1 MPGMAGGGKGGTAM
15 DRVMIIFVLC
25 WLSGDGDQVQL
36 GSHAWCWHKI
46 SRQTRTAKARRNC
59 KAKPRFACFDRT
71 GKLLLASAAWGLS
84 SGYMRKGP
92 VEVAKS
98 GLDGEVLK
106 GKLIHL
112 RDACSDGRF
121 QYPESAKAEGLVSVL
136 SAPLMVN
143 GKAIGILRVYSS
155 EERDFTPD
163 ECDFML
169 GVANISAIAIENA
182 RMHEATRLNYELLT
196 SYNYQVFE
204 D

>member
-1 MPGMAGGGKGGTAM
+1 MRVATAGSSTPRAQPTASF
-15 DRVMIIFVLC
+15 R
-25 WLSGDGDQVQL
+25 
-36 GSHAWCWHKI
+36 
-46 SRQTRTAKARRNC
+46 
-59 KAKPRFACFDRT
+59 
-71 GKLLLASAAWGLS
+71 
-84 SGYMRKGP
+84 P
-92 VEVAKS
+92 V
-98 GLDGEVLK
+98 
-106 GKLIHL
+106 
-112 RDACSDGRF
+112 R
-121 QYPESAKAEGLVSVL
+121 
-136 SAPLMVN
+136 PLMVN

>member
-1 MPGMAGGGKGGTAM
+1 MTGHDYFRALLEVATVINSSLEPT
-15 DRVMIIFVLC
+15 VVL
-25 WLSGDGDQVQL
+25 
-36 GSHAWCWHKI
+36 HKI
-46 SRQTRTAKARRNC
+46 TEQTAKAMNC
-59 KAKPRFACFDRT
+59 KASTLRLLDRT

-182 RMHEATRLNYELLT
+182 RMHEAPRLNYELLT

>member
-1 MPGMAGGGKGGTAM
+1 MTGHDYFRALLEVATVINSSLEPT
-15 DRVMIIFVLC
+15 VVL
-25 WLSGDGDQVQL
+25 
-36 GSHAWCWHKI
+36 HKI
-46 SRQTRTAKARRNC
+46 TEQTAKAMNC
-59 KAKPRFACFDRT
+59 KASTLRLLDRT

-143 GKAIGILRVYSS
+143 GSPVTNVNAAINQTAAQAFNPLTFAGDSGPNVTQIGRASCRERVSS
-155 EERDFTPD
+155 P
-163 ECDFML
+163 
-169 GVANISAIAIENA
+169 V
-182 RMHEATRLNYELLT
+182 
-196 SYNYQVFE
+196 
-204 D
+204 

>member
-1 MPGMAGGGKGGTAM
+1 MTGHDYFHALLEVATVINSSLEPS
-15 DRVMIIFVLC
+15 DVL
-25 WLSGDGDQVQL
+25 
-36 GSHAWCWHKI
+36 HKI
-46 SRQTRTAKARRNC
+46 TEQTTKAMNC
-59 KAKPRFACFDRT
+59 KASTIRLLDRS

-84 SGYMRKGP
+84 AGYMRKGP

-98 GLDGEVLK
+98 GLDGEVLA
-106 GKLIHL
+106 GKIIHL

-121 QYPESAKAEGLVSVL
+121 QYPESARAEGLVSVL

-155 EERDFTPD
+155 VERDFTPD
-163 ECDFML
+163 ECDFMG
-169 GVANISAIAIENA
+169 GVANIAAIAIENA
-182 RMHEATRLNYELLT
+182 RMHEATKLNYELLT

>member
-1 MPGMAGGGKGGTAM
+1 MRVATAGSSTPRAPRPKGS
-15 DRVMIIFVLC
+15 F
-25 WLSGDGDQVQL
+25 
-36 GSHAWCWHKI
+36 
-46 SRQTRTAKARRNC
+46 
-59 KAKPRFACFDRT
+59 
-71 GKLLLASAAWGLS
+71 
-84 SGYMRKGP
+84 
-92 VEVAKS
+92 
-98 GLDGEVLK
+98 
-106 GKLIHL
+106 
-112 RDACSDGRF
+112 
-121 QYPESAKAEGLVSVL
+121 SVL

>member
-1 MPGMAGGGKGGTAM
+1 MTGHDYFRALLEVATVINSSLEPT
-15 DRVMIIFVLC
+15 VVL
-25 WLSGDGDQVQL
+25 
-36 GSHAWCWHKI
+36 HKI
-46 SRQTRTAKARRNC
+46 TEQTAKAMNC
-59 KAKPRFACFDRT
+59 KASTLRLLDRT

-136 SAPLMVN
+136 SA
-143 GKAIGILRVYSS
+143 YSS

>member
-1 MPGMAGGGKGGTAM
+1 MTGHDYFRALLEVATVINSSLEPT
-15 DRVMIIFVLC
+15 VVL
-25 WLSGDGDQVQL
+25 
-36 GSHAWCWHKI
+36 HKI
-46 SRQTRTAKARRNC
+46 TEQTAKAMNC
-59 KAKPRFACFDRT
+59 KASTLRLLDRT

-136 SAPLMVN
+136 QSHRHPARLFQRRARFHPGRMRFH
-143 GKAIGILRVYSS
+143 ARRS
-155 EERDFTPD
+155 EHFRH
-163 ECDFML
+163 
-169 GVANISAIAIENA
+169 S
-182 RMHEATRLNYELLT
+182 H
-196 SYNYQVFE
+196 
-204 D
+204 

>member
-1 MPGMAGGGKGGTAM
+1 MTGHDYFHALLEVATVINSSLEPS
-15 DRVMIIFVLC
+15 DVL
-25 WLSGDGDQVQL
+25 
-36 GSHAWCWHKI
+36 HKI
-46 SRQTRTAKARRNC
+46 TEQTAKAMNC
-59 KAKPRFACFDRT
+59 KASTIRLLDRS

-84 SGYMRKGP
+84 AGYMRKGP

-98 GLDGEVLK
+98 GLDGEVLA
-106 GKLIHL
+106 GKIIHL

-121 QYPESAKAEGLVSVL
+121 QYPESARAEGLVSVL

-155 EERDFTPD
+155 VERDFTPD
-163 ECDFML
+163 ECDFMG
-169 GVANISAIAIENA
+169 GVANIAAIAIENA
-182 RMHEATRLNYELLT
+182 RMHEATKLNYELLT

>member
-1 MPGMAGGGKGGTAM
+1 MTGHDYFRALLEVATVINSSLEPT
-15 DRVMIIFVLC
+15 VVL
-25 WLSGDGDQVQL
+25 
-36 GSHAWCWHKI
+36 HKI
-46 SRQTRTAKARRNC
+46 TEQTAKAMNC
-59 KAKPRFACFDRT
+59 KASTLRLLDRT

-106 GKLIHL
+106 GKLI
-112 RDACSDGRF
+112 
-121 QYPESAKAEGLVSVL
+121 PESAKAEGLVSVL

>member
-1 MPGMAGGGKGGTAM
+1 MKGIIEVRFFMFLAEFAKERNWPAPLNLEIDSGMTGLALLRELAIPLE
-15 DRVMIIFVLC
+15 RVE
-25 WLSGDGDQVQL
+25 
-36 GSHAWCWHKI
+36 A
-46 SRQTRTAKARRNC
+46 
-59 KAKPRFACFDRT
+59 
-71 GKLLLASAAWGLS
+71 
-84 SGYMRKGP
+84 
-92 VEVAKS
+92 
-98 GLDGEVLK
+98 
-106 GKLIHL
+106 
-112 RDACSDGRF
+112 
-121 QYPESAKAEGLVSVL
+121 
-136 SAPLMVN
+136 LMVN

>member
-1 MPGMAGGGKGGTAM
+1 MTGHDYFRALLEVATVINSSLEPT
-15 DRVMIIFVLC
+15 VVL
-25 WLSGDGDQVQL
+25 
-36 GSHAWCWHKI
+36 HKI
-46 SRQTRTAKARRNC
+46 TEQTAKAMN
-59 KAKPRFACFDRT
+59 
-71 GKLLLASAAWGLS
+71 
-84 SGYMRKGP
+84 P

>member
-1 MPGMAGGGKGGTAM
+1 MTGHDYFRALLEVATVINSSLEPTVGALARSHQEQTAGHELPRQETAM
-15 DRVMIIFVLC
+15 L
-25 WLSGDGDQVQL
+25 
-36 GSHAWCWHKI
+36 
-46 SRQTRTAKARRNC
+46 
-59 KAKPRFACFDRT
+59 DRT

-121 QYPESAKAEGLVSVL
+121 QYPESAKAKGLVSVL

-182 RMHEATRLNYELLT
+182 RMQEATRLNYELLT